1 MRISFPSM
9 ISAFILR
16 HRPRRL
22 NRCLNTGYAKGSFAR
37 KLQKVPAAESMLLV
51 PVEGAGI
58 YGISGQG
65 NSVDLSEIFFIDE
78 PSFLLYIYK

>member
-1 MRISFPSM
+1 
-9 ISAFILR
+9 
-16 HRPRRL
+16 
-22 NRCLNTGYAKGSFAR
+22 
-37 KLQKVPAAESMLLV
+37 MLLV